1 MHREDDPA
9 ATLADLAD
17 LRRELER
24 EIARLRD
31 DLANLRSYL
40 ERLEGRL
47 PPRGD
52 GSERE
57 LRSH

>member
-1 MHREDDPA
+1 MHREDDHA

-40 ERLEGRL
+40 ERLDAATAQ
-47 PPRGD
+47 RGNCA
-52 GSERE
+52 RT
-57 LRSH
+57 